1 MRTNNTLSLMQSIA
15 TISLMFSLSFAYLI
29 NPLEDSLF
37 FKILDNF
44 SSSVYNS
51 NVINELNTS
60 IIAGTLFGLFL
71 GTTNILLSSNKQ
83 VYHYVSVGMFS
94 FFVLIFFGYLL
105 GYEEIPYEPLQQLF
119 FWVLIGLPISTGMV
133 GIWQDKVGNQVISA
147 FLILAMPLGLSGN
160 TNDQIYPILG
170 FVFTYMLFLELS
182 YGHAR
187 YSRLARIMSYSKEY
201 ESVLVWFL
209 STLMITL
216 AFTMI
221 LTSLAFLFHDLLGS
235 LLPYSFSNSIE
246 YNTIY
251 GQALSVLVFFMLWA
265 VIQILF
271 SRGYLARQ
279 VEDEVE
285 AETY

>member
-1 MRTNNTLSLMQSIA
+1 MQTTNTLAIMQSVATLSLM
-15 TISLMFSLSFAYLI
+15 LSLSFAYLI
-29 NPLEDSLF
+29 NPLEESLF
-37 FKILDNF
+37 FSALDSF
-44 SSSVYNS
+44 SNGLYNS

-60 IIAGTLFGLFL
+60 VIAGILIGLFL
-71 GTTNILLSSNKQ
+71 GTTNILLSSSKK
-83 VYHYVSVGMFS
+83 VYDYVFIAIVS
-94 FFVLIFFGYLL
+94 FFVLIFFGYVF
-105 GYEEIPYEPLQQLF
+105 GVDWIPYEPLQQLL
-119 FWVLIGLPISTGMV
+119 FWVFIGLPVSTGMV
-133 GIWQDKVGNQVISA
+133 GIWQNKIGNQVISA
-147 FLILAMPLGLSGN
+147 FLILAMPLGLTGN

-170 FVFTYMLFLELS
+170 FVFSYMLYLELS

-187 YSRLARIMSYSKEY
+187 YSRLARVMAYSKEY
-201 ESVLVWFL
+201 EDVLVWFL
-209 STLMITL
+209 TTLMVTL

-265 VIQILF
+265 VVQILF

-279 VEDEVE
+279 VED
-285 AETY
+285 

>member
-1 MRTNNTLSLMQSIA
+1 MQTNNTLAIMQSVATLSLM
-15 TISLMFSLSFAYLI
+15 LSLSFAYLI

-37 FKILDNF
+37 FSVLDSF
-44 SSSVYNS
+44 SKSLYNS

-60 IIAGTLFGLFL
+60 VIAGILIGLFL
-71 GTTNILLSSNKQ
+71 GTTNILLSSSKK
-83 VYHYVSVGMFS
+83 VYDYVFIAIVS
-94 FFVLIFFGYLL
+94 FFVLIFFGYVF
-105 GYEEIPYEPLQQLF
+105 GADWIPYEPLQQLL
-119 FWVLIGLPISTGMV
+119 FWVFIGLPVSTGMV

-170 FVFTYMLFLELS
+170 FVFSYMLYLELS
-182 YGHAR
+182 YGHTR
-187 YSRLARIMSYSKEY
+187 YGRLARVMAYSKEY
-201 ESVLVWFL
+201 EDVLVWFL
-209 STLMITL
+209 TTLMVTL

-221 LTSLAFLFHDLLGS
+221 LTSLAFLFHDMLGN
-235 LLPYSFSNSIE
+235 LLPYSFSNSVE

-265 VIQILF
+265 VVQILF

-279 VEDEVE
+279 VED
-285 AETY
+285 